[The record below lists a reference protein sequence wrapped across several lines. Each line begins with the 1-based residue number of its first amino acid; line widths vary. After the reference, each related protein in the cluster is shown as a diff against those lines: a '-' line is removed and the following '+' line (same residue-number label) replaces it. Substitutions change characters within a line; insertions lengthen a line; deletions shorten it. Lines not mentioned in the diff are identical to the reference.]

1 MLNAQLVQH
10 AYITWG
16 DVQISYRLQGK
27 NRKREKG
34 RRKKGRGKREDGRER
49 DWDVR
54 VDQARADLR
63 ILDIRHERADIVVRL
78 DQQRL

>member
-27 NRKREKG
+27 NRKREK
-34 RRKKGRGKREDGRER
+34 
-49 DWDVR
+49 
-54 VDQARADLR
+54 
-63 ILDIRHERADIVVRL
+63 IVVATVKKDLKEVYRL
-78 DQQRL
+78 Q

>member
-34 RRKKGRGKREDGRER
+34 RRKKEKGGKKSKSKKNNNKNRE
-49 DWDVR
+49 
-54 VDQARADLR
+54 
-63 ILDIRHERADIVVRL
+63 
-78 DQQRL
+78 